1 MYSIAILTILIL
13 LSWLRVARPG
23 NSDVTGSIIYDA
35 RVPLLARLRMHGMAS
50 GTVVLGAMLLTA
62 FWDLPWW
69 GVVIAIGSVVALIA
83 LPIRYTLTTV
93 GIQCGWTAFRR
104 WTEFAG
110 VSRAPG
116 GARLQGVAGVKDMR
130 IWLSGSL
137 GDDEFVALLRR
148 MIRGAYK
155 GQNLLVDYPARPT
168 VESPGNRAAA
178 SKVARTAI

>member
-1 MYSIAILTILIL
+1 MFSLAILTILIV
-13 LSWLRVARPG
+13 LSILRVARPG
-23 NSDVTGSIIYDA
+23 SANMPGAVIYDA
-35 RVPLLARLRMHGMAS
+35 RMPLLARMRMHAAVS
-50 GTVVLGAMLLTA
+50 VTIVLAAVLMTIL
-62 FWDLPWW
+62 WDLPWW
-69 GVVIAIGSVVALIA
+69 GLLLGVGAVAGMIA

-93 GIQCGWTAFRR
+93 GIRCGWTPFRR

-148 MIRGAYK
+148 MIKGAYK
-155 GQNLLVDYPARPT
+155 GKNLLVEYPPRPA